1 MVADLVTVVIPV
13 YRAEKYLA
21 ETLRSLEAQ
30 TYPHFEVVLV
40 DDGSTD
46 QSLAICQ
53 EFARRDDRFRIVRQ
67 ENSGP
72 SAARNNGVANAR
84 GEYLVFLDSDDIMAS
99 HALESMVQ
107 AMKDEQADLVLGM
120 YARFFDHQDP
130 FACESRCWLS
140 DSGTRVMDRAEV
152 VSLFGQPKTSLLAV
166 AVWGKMYKTA
176 LVREHQV
183 LFPTDI
189 SYEEDCC
196 FNVQYYRHIR
206 KAAALH
212 TVVNY
217 YRQRDT
223 SISKVYN
230 TRQYDFLLNGY
241 NERKVLAAELQL
253 PELSEQM
260 DTVFFLVTVSMVKKA
275 AHSTLS
281 LVQLRNEYRRMLT
294 RPEADRVIAK
304 VGKPGSKA
312 TRIIAALWKRKQFTL
327 LALVMR
333 SWQTVKKLLRR

>member
-53 EFARRDDRFRIVRQ
+53 DFSRRDDRFRIVSQ
-67 ENSGP
+67 PNSGP
-72 SAARNNGVANAR
+72 SAARNNGVAHAR
-84 GEYLVFLDSDDIMAS
+84 GEYLVFLDSDDIMAP

-107 AMKDEQADLVLGM
+107 AMKEEQADLVLGM

-130 FACESRCWLS
+130 FTCETRCWLS

-166 AVWGKMYKTA
+166 AVWGKLYKTA

-183 LFPTDI
+183 LFPTDV

-196 FNVQYYRHIR
+196 FNVQYYR
-206 KAAALH
+206 
-212 TVVNY
+212 
-217 YRQRDT
+217 RDT

-241 NERKVLAAELQL
+241 NQRKALAAELQL
-253 PELSEQM
+253 PVLSEQM

-275 AHSTLS
+275 ARSNLTLA
-281 LVQLRNEYRRMLT
+281 QLRNEYRRMLT
-294 RPEADRVIAK
+294 RPETDRVIAK

-312 TRIIAALWKRKQFTL
+312 TRMIAALWKRKQFTL

-333 SWQTVKKLLRR
+333 GWQTVKKLIRR